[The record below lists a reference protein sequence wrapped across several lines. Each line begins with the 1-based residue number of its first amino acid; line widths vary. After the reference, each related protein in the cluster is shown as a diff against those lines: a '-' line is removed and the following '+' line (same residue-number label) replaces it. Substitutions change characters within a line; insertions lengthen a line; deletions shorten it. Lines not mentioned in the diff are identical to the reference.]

1 MSTEIK
7 IVHHPIDQAMTTLKG
22 SVQSFQASLPSEI
35 KGDNQLEFLKQVND
49 LNEAYSALLNDY
61 QTLIRQHIEVTEE
74 SIEAIKRTDQSLANF
89 SLYKLN

>member
-22 SVQSFQASLPSEI
+22 SVQSLQASFPSEI

-49 LNEAYSALLNDY
+49 LNEAYSALLNNY

-74 SIEAIKRTDQSLANF
+74 SIEAIKETDQSLANF